1 MLIQELKDQ
10 ILPQYGGQILSAQA
24 GALTKACAQDLKTV
38 CTKYQDA
45 NAVDKLS
52 QIQLQVDGV
61 KNVMQ
66 DNIKTVL
73 ANTERVENIAVKAEE
88 LGLQAKMFQKQG
100 KQLNR
105 AMWWKNC
112 KFKLMLIF
120 IAVAILTAG
129 MMREPNG
136 GAAASTAA
144 KRPAASHAPTA
155 RGREPTAASRA
166 AIARLSHDRNAACKL
181 CRREFTFIFR
191 RHHCR
196 TCG

>member
-38 CTKYQDA
+38 CTKYQNA
-45 NAVDKLS
+45 NAVGKLS
-52 QIQLQVDGV
+52 QIQHHIDGV
-61 KNVMQ
+61 KNVIQ
-66 DNIKTVL
+66 DNIKTML
-73 ANTERVENIAVKAEE
+73 AHTERVESIAVKAEE
-88 LGLQAKMFQKQG
+88 LGLQAKLFRKQG
-100 KQLNR
+100 KLNR
-105 AMWWKNC
+105 ALWWKNC

-120 IAVAILTAG
+120 IAVVILTAG

-136 GAAASTAA
+136 GSAASTAA

-181 CRREFTFIFR
+181 CRREFTFITR

>member
-24 GALTKACAQDLKTV
+24 GALTKACAQDLKTA
-38 CTKYQDA
+38 CTKYQNA
-45 NAVDKLS
+45 NAVGKLS
-52 QIQLQVDGV
+52 QIQHHIDGV

-66 DNIKTVL
+66 DNIKTML
-73 ANTERVENIAVKAEE
+73 AHTGRVESIAVKAEE

-120 IAVAILTAG
+120 IAVAILTVIIVAIYLNFGGDDDSAG
-129 MMREPNG
+129 SADAG
-136 GAAASTAA
+136 GGRRLMAAT
-144 KRPAASHAPTA
+144 RHL
-155 RGREPTAASRA
+155 
-166 AIARLSHDRNAACKL
+166 RLR
-181 CRREFTFIFR
+181 
-191 RHHCR
+191 
-196 TCG
+196 